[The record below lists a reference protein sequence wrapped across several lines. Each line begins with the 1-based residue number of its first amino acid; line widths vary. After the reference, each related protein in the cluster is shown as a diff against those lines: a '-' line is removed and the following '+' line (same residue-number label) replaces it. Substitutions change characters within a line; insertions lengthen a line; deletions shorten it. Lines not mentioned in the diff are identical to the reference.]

1 MKREHDSPADPKV
14 VEWLKA
20 NLVENVGVLFKTLFK
35 PVNDASIDA
44 LAALII
50 NAYILGRRIGINFQI
65 LDMRIKHQINTSICD
80 LNEVDQIYGDLTQLQ
95 SYIEGRGKDNK
106 KR

>member
-1 MKREHDSPADPKV
+1 MKREHDRPADPKV

-20 NLVENVGVLFKTLFK
+20 NLVENVGVLFKTLYK
-35 PVNDASIDA
+35 AGNDASIDA

-50 NAYILGRRIGINFQI
+50 NTYILGRRIGINFQI
-65 LDMRIKHQINTSICD
+65 LDMRIKHQINTSIGD
-80 LNEVDQIYGDLTQLQ
+80 FNEVDQIYGDLTQLQ
-95 SYIEGRGKDNK
+95 SYIESRGKDNK